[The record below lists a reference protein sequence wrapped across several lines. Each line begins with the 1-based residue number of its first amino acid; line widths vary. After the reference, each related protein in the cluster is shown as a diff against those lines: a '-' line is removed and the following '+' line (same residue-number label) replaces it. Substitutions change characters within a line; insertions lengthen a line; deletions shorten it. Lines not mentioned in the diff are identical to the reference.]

1 MPSFKGIV
9 KDVPPSLR
17 LDRYVAEYLGILNRS
32 QIKARSLS
40 AKINGKDVKIS
51 REVREGDALELF
63 WTESPPSLLVPENI
77 PLDVLYED
85 GRVIVIN
92 KPQGLVVHPGA
103 GNSGGTLVNA
113 LLYRYG
119 LKAENGTERPGI
131 VHRLDKDTSGVMI
144 AARDDEALDFLAGQF
159 RKRKVRKTYAA
170 LVRGNPADGKGR
182 IATFICRDS
191 RDRKRFTVSENR
203 GKAAVTFYRV
213 IRRWDAYSLVLL
225 RPKTG
230 RTHQLRVHLR
240 WLGNPVAGDPL
251 YAGKEDLFPETGLM
265 LHARSLTLILPDHS
279 RPDTFRAPMPRRFR
293 YAIRKLEGKD
303 G

>member
-1 MPSFKGIV
+1 MPSFNGIV
-9 KDVPPSLR
+9 KDVPPALR
-17 LDRYVAEYLGILNRS
+17 LDRYVAEYLGILTRS

-51 REVREGDALELF
+51 REVREGDALELS
-63 WTESPPSLLVPENI
+63 WAESPPSLPVPENI

-119 LKAENGTERPGI
+119 LKAENGMERPGI

-144 AARDDEALDFLAGQF
+144 AARDERALDFLAEQF

-170 LVRGNPADGKGR
+170 LVRGNPRDERGR
-182 IATFICRDS
+182 IETFICRDG
-191 RDRKRFTVSENR
+191 RDRKRFTVSETR

-265 LHARSLTLILPDHS
+265 LHSRSLTLILPDHNT
-279 RPDTFRAPMPRRFR
+279 PDTFKAPMPRRFR
-293 YAIRKLEGKD
+293 YAARKLEGGD